1 MLKKITKIFYLVFI
15 VLFIFFIIKYYFS
28 SKNIKITNKSRSL
41 YSLKINND
49 IENLPLLKNNT
60 NNIIEYSDDI
70 ETYKKRKKN
79 YKFWDLLKK

>member
-28 SKNIKITNKSRSL
+28 SKNIKMTNKSRSL